1 MAIEDKKKKIQQAE
15 EIKEAEVVKE
25 EVATAEEEID
35 ENEDLKLKLS
45 FPTACIVRE
54 MKKYIDKDKM
64 VRKEVKIAM
73 NKFLAEIVKDVATT
87 MNKNPYSVMDYRMFE
102 EAAKPFRQTK
112 EIQNEKRRLV
122 AHLNKVIED
131 CDSLKRDL
139 DLKFS
144 EVQIEV

>member
-1 MAIEDKKKKIQQAE
+1 MAGKKEIAVGEKEVAIEKTASVPE
-15 EIKEAEVVKE
+15 
-25 EVATAEEEID
+25 AEEEV
-35 ENEDLKLKLS
+35 EEAEEAKLKLA

-73 NKFLAEIVKDVATT
+73 NKFLADIVKDVSQM
-87 MNKNPYSVMDYRMFE
+87 MNKNQYSVMDFRMFE
-102 EAAKPFRQTK
+102 EAAKPYRQTK
-112 EIQNEKRRLV
+112 EIQNEKRRLM

-144 EVQIEV
+144 EPQMEI